1 MIGWLILLII
11 LATMFLLPIGIAA
24 HFLSVFYNR
33 KDKLLRDEAEAH
45 RKILEGTYD
54 YIWNNIKQRTGI
66 KEECRRSFNN
76 VYPDLLN
83 KSIDNENF
91 INWILDCN
99 IDFNPQEYAPLLELI
114 VMAREKFVF
123 HQIRMENLIKEHRV
137 LLSGRPAKWLIRDK
151 SAIVYVP
158 METDYTRWGR
168 AI

>member
-11 LATMFLLPIGIAA
+11 LATMILLPIGIAA
-24 HFLSVFYNR
+24 HFLSVYYNR
-33 KDKLLRDEAEAH
+33 QDKQLRDEAEAH

-54 YIWNNIKQRTGI
+54 YIWNNIKQRAGI
-66 KEECRRSFNN
+66 REEHRRSFNN
-76 VYPDLLN
+76 IYPDLLN

-91 INWILDCN
+91 LNWILDCN
-99 IDFNPQEYAPLLELI
+99 LDFDPQEYPPLLELI

-123 HQIRMENLIKEHRV
+123 HQIRMENLIREHRV
-137 LLSGRPAKWLIRDK
+137 LLQSKPAKWLIRDK

>member
-11 LATMFLLPIGIAA
+11 LATMVLLPIGIAA
-24 HFLSVFYNR
+24 HFLSVYYNR
-33 KDKLLRDEAEAH
+33 QDKQLRDEAEAH

-54 YIWNNIKQRTGI
+54 YIWNNIKQRAGI
-66 KEECRRSFNN
+66 REEHRRSFNN
-76 VYPDLLN
+76 IYPDLLN

-91 INWILDCN
+91 LNWILDCN
-99 IDFNPQEYAPLLELI
+99 LDFDPQEYPPLLELI

-123 HQIRMENLIKEHRV
+123 HQIRMENLIREHRV
-137 LLSGRPAKWLIRDK
+137 LLQSKPAKWLIRDK